1 MAKYLDEP
9 GLIHFMTLIKTAI
22 ANVSTT
28 LIARTHRHTIGSS
41 TGSAAS
47 VTAGTAASLSTTTKT
62 FVTSASK
69 LTMGTAKSIK
79 PITKKTVVTG
89 GSKTSIPNISVGTAT
104 TDTVKGVDTFT
115 ANTPT
120 AVTPA
125 TVVKTHT
132 AMSAVPSSSSPYI
145 LVITKDSATTGASAT
160 VTAGTAASLTTTN
173 KTFTTDATK
182 ATAGTAIDA
191 YTSLT
196 TGDSVTEGT
205 AISVPQFTVA
215 DAPTGTV
222 KGVDTFTANTPTA
235 VDPAN
240 VVTSVD
246 AHTGYASI

>member
-9 GLIHFMTLIKTAI
+9 GLIHFMTLIKNALT
-22 ANVSTT
+22 NVITT
-28 LIARTHRHTIGSS
+28 LTGRTHRHSIGFT

-69 LTMGTAKSIK
+69 LTMGTAASIK
-79 PITKKTVVTG
+79 PITKKQVVTG
-89 GSKTSIPNISVGTAT
+89 GSKTSIPNISVAAAT
-104 TDTVKGVDTFT
+104 TDTVKGVNAFT
-115 ANTPT
+115 PNTP
-120 AVTPA
+120 
-125 TVVKTHT
+125 
-132 AMSAVPSSSSPYI
+132 SN
-145 LVITKDSATTGASAT
+145 ASVSGHKLT
-160 VTAGTAASLTTTN
+160 IVDGSAASLTTTD

-215 DAPTGTV
+215 DAATGTV

-235 VDPAN
+235 VTPAT
-240 VVTSVD
+240 VVTSID
-246 AHTGYASI
+246 AYTGYASI

>member
-28 LIARTHRHTIGSS
+28 LIARTHRHTIGKS
-41 TGSAAS
+41 TGAS
-47 VTAGTAASLSTTTKT
+47 VTVTAGTAASLSTTTKT

-69 LTMGTAKSIK
+69 LTMGTAA
-79 PITKKTVVTG
+79 PITPVTKKTVVTG
-89 GSKTSIPNISVGTAT
+89 GSKTSIPNISVGTAN
-104 TDTVKGVDTFT
+104 TDTVKGVNVFT

-120 AVTPA
+120 DASVSG
-125 TVVKTHT
+125 HT
-132 AMSAVPSSSSPYI
+132 LI
-145 LVITKDSATTGASAT
+145 ITD
-160 VTAGTAASLTTTN
+160 GTAASLTTTN

-182 ATAGTAIDA
+182 ATTGTAIQA

-205 AISVPQFTVA
+205 EILVPQFTVA
-215 DAPTGTV
+215 DAATGTV

-235 VDPAN
+235 VTPKT
-240 VVTSVD
+240 VVTAVD
-246 AHTGYASI
+246 DYTGYASI

>member
-28 LIARTHRHTIGSS
+28 LIGRTHRHTIGSA

-47 VTAGTAASLSTTTKT
+47 VTAGTAASLSTVTKT

-89 GSKTSIPNISVGTAT
+89 GSTTSIPNISVAAAN
-104 TDTVKGVDTFT
+104 TDTVKGVNVFT

-120 AVTPA
+120 DASVQG
-125 TVVKTHT
+125 HT
-132 AMSAVPSSSSPYI
+132 
-145 LVITKDSATTGASAT
+145 LTITD
-160 VTAGTAASLTTTN
+160 GTAASLTTTD

-182 ATAGTAIDA
+182 ATAGTAIEA

-205 AISVPQFTVA
+205 EISVPQFTVA
-215 DAPTGTV
+215 DAATGTV
-222 KGVDTFTANTPTA
+222 KGVDTFTANIPTA
-235 VDPAN
+235 VDPAT

-246 AHTGYASI
+246 ANTGYASI